1 MAEISAFGGD
11 KVMYLLR
18 IIEKYHERFKK
29 PPIGPIGAHLLED
42 LSQKQPSE
50 IENVRVNDSDG
61 VSTSDGIGGAIINT
75 LPSGLSS
82 EKSLN
87 VVSQS
92 SNQGSLADRTC
103 FVRNDLNTLST
114 SLVEGQSDI
123 DETKTYNASVATAYA
138 AVNQKNEANNANDIY
153 GIHTGGLGGIPYA
166 MTNNQS
172 THLPLQESQEFGS
185 NTTQSSLRGM
195 NEYQSNKS
203 NTSLKDYAVSDHEVQ
218 KKIKDEQDLLK
229 DLLQEKLQLDLCI
242 WSFQVGFSSGFSFTC
257 CPCRIHGWCT
267 HQNWFSA
274 AEGFAGALTHL
285 TNQTD
290 VVSVLESVYKSLHQQ
305 ITSEKKRTTFRLT
318 S

>member
-1 MAEISAFGGD
+1 MESSKKQGSTTPSNKAAERA
-11 KVMYLLR
+11 
-18 IIEKYHERFKK
+18 KK
-29 PPIGPIGAHLLED
+29 AASSSNIPNSDAS

-75 LPSGLSS
+75 LPSGSSS

-87 VVSQS
+87 MVSQS

-203 NTSLKDYAVSDHEVQ
+203 NTSLKDYAVSDHVSSPYFPS
-218 KKIKDEQDLLK
+218 KISPQNSVDTLMQIKPKNSCYGSLVFFFNRMLL
-229 DLLQEKLQLDLCI
+229 
-242 WSFQVGFSSGFSFTC
+242 
-257 CPCRIHGWCT
+257 
-267 HQNWFSA
+267 
-274 AEGFAGALTHL
+274 
-285 TNQTD
+285 
-290 VVSVLESVYKSLHQQ
+290 
-305 ITSEKKRTTFRLT
+305 
-318 S
+318 